1 MQVIIFKNPERVVK
15 IILMKIITVLLVSL
29 AIISSSYAQGLSLAE
44 IRKQYVQGAENEDTA
59 EKLLKALGAADTPVT
74 LAYKGATQAVM
85 AKYATLPS
93 KKYSL
98 AKKGLAMIN
107 SAIAK
112 DPENIEIRYLRFT
125 IQENVPGFLGLSGD
139 MDKDKAVIVRN
150 VSKRKDYQIDDA
162 FLKEM
167 VLFMIDSDE
176 CSDEEIEKLKQEAK
190 IK

>member
-1 MQVIIFKNPERVVK
+1 
-15 IILMKIITVLLVSL
+15 MKIVTLVLLAL
-29 AIISSSYAQGLSLAE
+29 TIIPSSFAQDLSLPD
-44 IRKQYVQGAENEDTA
+44 IRKQYVQGAENEETA
-59 EKLLKALGAADTPVT
+59 EKLLKALKAADTPVT
-74 LAYKGATQAVM
+74 LAYKGAAQAVM

-98 AKKGLAMIN
+98 AKKGLEMIDN
-107 SAIAK
+107 AIAK

-139 MDKDKAVIVRN
+139 MDKDKAVIVKN
-150 VSKRKDYQIDDA
+150 VSKRKEYQIDDA

-167 VLFMIDSDE
+167 VLFMIDSEE

-190 IK
+190 LK

>member
-1 MQVIIFKNPERVVK
+1 MQMKTRII
-15 IILMKIITVLLVSL
+15 VLFSLV
-29 AIISSSYAQGLSLAE
+29 IISSSFAQDLSLME
-44 IRKQYVQGAENEDTA
+44 VRKQYVEGAEKEKTA
-59 EKLLKALGAADTPVT
+59 EKLLKALRNANTPVM
-74 LAYKGATQAVM
+74 LAYQGATQAVM
-85 AKYATLPS
+85 AKYATLPR

-98 AKKGLAMIN
+98 AKKGLAIIN

-176 CSDEEIEKLKQEAK
+176 CNDEEIQKLKQEAK
-190 IK
+190 LE